1 MLYYRN
7 EDNLLCNDKI
17 KTGVKIHNL
26 PVKIMEYLRHG
37 LGFVP
42 YLNISGEEATVRIE
56 NDLLNKAKGLKLH
69 QLHLSIIPKL
79 NLQCIANILSASREF

>member
-17 KTGVKIHNL
+17 KTGVKIHNFTPHSI

-56 NDLLNKAKGLKLH
+56 NDFKNAA
-69 QLHLSIIPKL
+69 ST
-79 NLQCIANILSASREF
+79 IL